1 MVRQTK
7 GEVRM
12 LTPRHQALL
21 ATLAGMTVGVAVFGT
36 VLAINRNNGPD
47 TSSHVVTTPSATPS
61 TPGPTDGLQADSL
74 RYVEQTF
81 GTDKAPVTAEVP
93 DGWTST
99 QTGSRPRFMDP
110 TGVWQIRFDTRGSK
124 QTPDALVTARANSI
138 DEQDLNVISRTDGT
152 LIYTYTDKVRGPRM
166 GLSRW
171 IPADDGKRS
180 AIEITVGGRPQDESA
195 LKAVLDHATD
205 TLQLPPQD
213 TGENGDQRPN

>member
-1 MVRQTK
+1 
-7 GEVRM
+7 M
-12 LTPRHQALL
+12 LTSRHQALL
-21 ATLAGMTVGVAVFGT
+21 ATLAGMTVGMAVFGT
-36 VLAINRNNGPD
+36 VLAINRDNGTDP
-47 TSSHVVTTPSATPS
+47 SSQVVTTPSSTP

-74 RYVEQTF
+74 KYVAQTF

-93 DGWTST
+93 DGWASAQAGT
-99 QTGSRPRFMDP
+99 RPRFMDP
-110 TGVWQIRFDTRGSK
+110 TGVWQIRFDSRGSK

-171 IPADDGKRS
+171 IAAPDGKRS
-180 AIEITVGGRPQDESA
+180 AIEITVGGRPQDEAA

-213 TGENGDQRPN
+213 TGESGDERPN